1 MVTEIAKHTLRPDGE
16 KFANGPHLTVEST
29 FLSSHHLSTHHKP
42 SKRLHH
48 QAHQKLGE
56 IMKRIHHKKL
66 SNNKLGH
73 RARQKRERFR
83 NMWADDIFLCLI
95 NGCVG
100 VRRAI
105 SAWSERFHYDQP
117 ICIAINYQRGM
128 FRLPSAVAGISAFE
142 LIRLGCG
149 WFRRKRRD
157 EIAKCEATFANNKRL
172 LRNRVSVN
180 WVHELE
186 RQLEP
191 SEFLP
196 THIRGGITW
205 CFRTMG
211 HRHHSHFITRL
222 MSHQKGG
229 SCRPTLEHISI

>member
-1 MVTEIAKHTLRPDGE
+1 
-16 KFANGPHLTVEST
+16 
-29 FLSSHHLSTHHKP
+29 
-42 SKRLHH
+42 
-48 QAHQKLGE
+48 
-56 IMKRIHHKKL
+56 MKRIHHKKL

-128 FRLPSAVAGISAFE
+128 FRLPSAVAGIFVFE

-157 EIAKCEATFANNKRL
+157 EIAKCEATFAKKTNACYAIRQ
-172 LRNRVSVN
+172 SS
-180 WVHELE
+180 E
-186 RQLEP
+186 RKLSP
-191 SEFLP
+191 WTWTP
-196 THIRGGITW
+196 TRAVRISAYAHPRRDYMVLQDDGASSSFTFYHTFNESSKGGIV
-205 CFRTMG
+205 
-211 HRHHSHFITRL
+211 
-222 MSHQKGG
+222 
-229 SCRPTLEHISI
+229 SCRPTLAYLDLDSFTTAQDIYETFNGSRLEIPRPRTT